1 MKISEHLKK
10 DYWTR
15 RVTPDSGMRT
25 LPAGGSAIYRTTKT
39 AGFGVGYVNLTQD
52 NFLNEIYPEAHEV
65 NSKFISQRPIYKQ
78 SDEIDPKTG
87 KKKWVL
93 DGFDDVETVALA
105 IQEMIVSKKVAHLTG
120 DNFWVASESF
130 DEDAF
135 KKVESWMDF
144 SGFWDAWT
152 EAVSYCERE
161 GDSALYWW
169 YDGNGGIEYE
179 VFAYE
184 KGDTLF
190 PGVDENGRPT
200 MYRSYTLNGKPAVDI
215 FTVNSKETWVKVDTS
230 EEEGKVWI
238 DKVFRIIK
246 SGASF
251 REISEDGYQRIA
263 KVDAQIGNDILQ
275 IVYFRVPDIAT
286 GPVQD
291 SIEKFEK
298 ALSFVAEE
306 VKTSAFPIL
315 FLKSEKITTLPPS
328 KVNGKTIAAK
338 GTADSL
344 AHADAKFLAP
354 PDASNIAKINLE
366 TLWSNILRGSL
377 SALVEPVDIRQGA
390 DSSTTIKIMFAPD
403 IQWCKNRWKF
413 YAKPVRQ
420 LVEVFKRLVG
430 KAEGDIIRYGDLRIS
445 CGQNIWIPQNESERI
460 KMELDQYYAGV
471 KSRKATM
478 TDIGNS
484 HLGDAEQIMKEKEEE
499 KALDAKY
506 KEKTVTEDPNVP
518 NVTNQA
524 KNQPK
529 NK

>member
-1 MKISEHLKK
+1 MNISEHLQK

-15 RVTPDSGMRT
+15 RVTPDSMKMY
-25 LPAGGSAIYRTTKT
+25 PSGGRLGYRSPKT
-39 AGFGVGYVNLTQD
+39 GGFGVGYVNLTQD
-52 NFLNEIYPEAHEV
+52 DFLNEIYPEAHEI
-65 NSKFISQRPIYKQ
+65 NSKFMSQRPIYKQ
-78 SDEIDPKTG
+78 TDEVDPKTG

-120 DNFWVASESF
+120 DNFWVASEDK

-135 KKVESWMDF
+135 EKVKSLMDY
-144 SGFWDAWT
+144 SGFWDAWV
-152 EAVSYCERE
+152 EAVSYCERT

-169 YDGNGGIEYE
+169 YDGVGGMHYE
-179 VFAYE
+179 VFSYE
-184 KGDTLF
+184 KGDTLY
-190 PGVDENGRPT
+190 PGVDDDGNPT
-200 MYRSYTLNGKPAVDI
+200 LYRSYSLNGKPAVDV
-215 FTVNSKETWVKVDTS
+215 FTVKNKETWVKVDTK
-230 EEEGKVWI
+230 EEAGRSFL
-238 DKVFRIIK
+238 DRLTRIVK
-246 SGASF
+246 RGVGF
-251 REISEDGYQRIA
+251 TETSEDGYQLLSR
-263 KVDAQIGNDILQ
+263 KDAQIGNDMLQ
-275 IVYFRVPDIAT
+275 VIYFRVPDIAT

-291 SIEKFEK
+291 SIEKFER
-298 ALSFVAEE
+298 ALSYVAEE

-328 KVNGKTIAAK
+328 RMNGKTIGVK

-344 AHADAKFLAP
+344 AHADARFIAP
-354 PDASNIAKINLE
+354 PDASNIAKINLD
-366 TLWSNILRGSL
+366 TLWNNILRGSL

-430 KAEGDIIRYGDLRIS
+430 KVEGDIQRYGDLRIS
-445 CGQNIWIPQNESERI
+445 CGPNVWIPANEAERVKI
-460 KMELDQYYAGV
+460 ELDQYYAGV

-478 TDIGNS
+478 ADIGNS

-506 KEKTVTEDPNVP
+506 KTTTEVNDPNVP
-518 NVTNQA
+518 NITNQA
-524 KNQPK
+524 KNQPR

>member
-1 MKISEHLKK
+1 MNISEHLKK
-10 DYWTR
+10 DYWVR
-15 RVTPDSGMRT
+15 RVTPDSAGMYPP
-25 LPAGGSAIYRTTKT
+25 LGGNPGYRIPRT

-52 NFLNEIYPEAHEV
+52 NFLNELCPEAHKIS
-65 NSKFISQRPIYKQ
+65 SKYMSQRPIYKQ
-78 SDEIDPKTG
+78 TDETDPKTG

-93 DGFDDVETVALA
+93 DGYDEVETVALA

-120 DNFWVASESF
+120 DNFWVASESK
-130 DEDAF
+130 ENEEAF
-135 KKVESWMDF
+135 QKVESWMDYA
-144 SGFWDAWT
+144 GFWDAWC
-152 EAVSYCERE
+152 EAVGYCERT

-169 YDGNGGIEYE
+169 YDGSTINYD
-179 VFAYE
+179 VFSYE
-184 KGDTLF
+184 KGDTLY
-190 PGVDENGRPT
+190 PGVDDDGKPT
-200 MYRSYTLNGKPAVDI
+200 LYRSYTLNGKPAVDV
-215 FTVNSKETWVKVDTS
+215 FTVKYRETWVKVDTD
-230 EEEGKVWI
+230 EEKGKAWI
-238 DKVFRIIK
+238 DKVLRIIK
-246 SGASF
+246 NNTSLN
-251 REISEDGYQRIA
+251 EESEDGYKRISR
-263 KVDAQIGNDILQ
+263 KDAQIGNDILQ
-275 IVYFRVPDIAT
+275 VVYFRVPDIAT
-286 GPVQD
+286 GPVQG

-298 ALSFVAEE
+298 ALSYVSEE

-328 KVNGKTIAAK
+328 KINGKTIGVR

-344 AHADAKFLAP
+344 AHADGKYLAP
-354 PDASNIAKINLE
+354 PDASNIATLNLN
-366 TLWSNILRGSL
+366 TLWNNILRGSL

-430 KAEGDIIRYGDLRIS
+430 KAEGNIMTYGDLKIS

-478 TDIGNS
+478 SDIGNS

-506 KEKTVTEDPNVP
+506 KTTTQTNDPNVP

-524 KNQPK
+524 ENQPR

>member
-1 MKISEHLKK
+1 MNISEHLQK

-15 RVTPDSGMRT
+15 RVTPDSMKMY
-25 LPAGGSAIYRTTKT
+25 PSGGRLGYRGPKT
-39 AGFGVGYVNLTQD
+39 GGFGVGYVNLTQD
-52 NFLNEIYPEAHEV
+52 DFLNEIYPEAHEI
-65 NSKFISQRPIYKQ
+65 NSKFMSQRPIYKQ
-78 SDEIDPKTG
+78 TDEVNPKTG

-120 DNFWVASESF
+120 DNFWVASEDK
-130 DEDAF
+130 DEEAF
-135 KKVESWMDF
+135 EKVKSLMDY
-144 SGFWDAWT
+144 SGFWDAWV
-152 EAVSYCERE
+152 EAVSYCERT

-169 YDGNGGIEYE
+169 YDGVGGMHYE
-179 VFAYE
+179 VFSYE
-184 KGDTLF
+184 KGDTLY
-190 PGVDENGRPT
+190 PGVDDDGNPT
-200 MYRSYTLNGKPAVDI
+200 LYRSYSLNGKPAVDV
-215 FTVNSKETWVKVDTS
+215 FTVKNKETWVKVDTK
-230 EEEGKVWI
+230 EEAGRSFLDRLTRIVKRGV
-238 DKVFRIIK
+238 VFT
-246 SGASF
+246 
-251 REISEDGYQRIA
+251 ETSEDGYQLLSR
-263 KVDAQIGNDILQ
+263 KDAQIGNDMLQ
-275 IVYFRVPDIAT
+275 VIYFRVPDIAT

-291 SIEKFEK
+291 SIEKFER
-298 ALSFVAEE
+298 ALSYVAEE

-328 KVNGKTIAAK
+328 RMNGKTIGVK

-344 AHADAKFLAP
+344 AHADARFIAP
-354 PDASNIAKINLE
+354 PDASNIAKINLD
-366 TLWSNILRGSL
+366 TLWNNILRGSL

-430 KAEGDIIRYGDLRIS
+430 KVEGDIQRYGDLRIS
-445 CGQNIWIPQNESERI
+445 CGPNVWIPANEAERVKI
-460 KMELDQYYAGV
+460 ELDQYYAGV

-478 TDIGNS
+478 ADIGNS

-506 KEKTVTEDPNVP
+506 KTTTEVNDPNVP
-518 NVTNQA
+518 NITNQA
-524 KNQPK
+524 KNQPR